1 MTNPN
6 PVIAQILRGT
16 TVESQHRGA
25 YAVVDSQGQII
36 QAAGD
41 IRRPVFPRSAVK
53 AFQCVPVV
61 ESGAVDQFGL
71 NDEEIALCCASHTG
85 EPEHV
90 QVASSI
96 LRKAGIDEAAYEC
109 GTHWPERMD
118 DRVAL
123 IKAGQAPRAIH
134 NNCSGKHAGMLL
146 LAKYL
151 GVPLSGYV
159 SVDHPV
165 QKAVARALD
174 QYCDAD
180 TANAPQGIDGC
191 SVPTWALP
199 LENAARGFAK
209 LFAPGNTVGERIA
222 KAVRDNPFMVAGTG
236 KFDTRIMQAVPRL
249 FIKYGAEAVYCGA
262 IPHAGLGFAMK
273 IDDGASRGIE
283 VAIARML
290 CELDCWT
297 AAEAR
302 EISGFTHSA
311 MRNWRKLEVGESRAS
326 F

>member
-1 MTNPN
+1 MINPN
-6 PVIAQILRGT
+6 PVIAEILRGT

-25 YAVVDSQGQII
+25 YAVVDSQGHLIRS
-36 QAAGD
+36 AGD

-53 AFQCVPVV
+53 AFQCVPVI
-61 ESGAVDQFGL
+61 ESGAADRFGL
-71 NDEEIALCCASHTG
+71 SDEEIALCCASHTG

-90 QVASSI
+90 RVASSI
-96 LRKAGIDEAAYEC
+96 LRKAGIAEAAYEC
-109 GTHWPERMD
+109 GTHWPERME
-118 DRVAL
+118 DRAAL
-123 IKAGQAPRAIH
+123 IKAGEGPRAIH

-146 LAKYL
+146 LAKHL
-151 GVPLSGYV
+151 GASLSNYV
-159 SVDHPV
+159 MKGHPV
-165 QKAVARALD
+165 QQAVARALD
-174 QYCDAD
+174 RYCDAD

-209 LFAPGNTVGERIA
+209 LFASGNTVGERIA

-262 IPHAGLGFAMK
+262 IPHAGLGFALK
-273 IDDGASRGIE
+273 IDDGAARAAE
-283 VAIARML
+283 VGIARVL
-290 CELDCWT
+290 SELDCWT
-297 AAEAR
+297 AKEESA
-302 EISGFTHSA
+302 ISEFTHST
-311 MRNWRKLEVGESRAS
+311 MRNWRKLEVGQARAS

>member
-1 MTNPN
+1 MTNAN
-6 PVIAQILRGT
+6 PVIAEILRGT
-16 TVESQHRGA
+16 IVESQHRGA
-25 YAVVDSQGQII
+25 FAVVDVQGRVLKS
-36 QAAGD
+36 AGD
-41 IRRPVFPRSAVK
+41 IHKAVFPRSAVK
-53 AFQCVPVV
+53 AFQCVPVIQ
-61 ESGAVDQFGL
+61 SGAADHFGL
-71 NDEEIALCCASHTG
+71 TDEEIALCCASHTG

-90 QVASSI
+90 RVAASI
-96 LRKAGIDEAAYEC
+96 LRKAGIDETAYEC

-123 IKAGQAPRAIH
+123 IKAGEAPRAIH

-146 LAKYL
+146 LAKHL
-151 GVPLSGYV
+151 GAPLSGYV

-165 QKAVARALD
+165 QKAVAEALD
-174 QYCDAD
+174 HYCDAN
-180 TANAPQGIDGC
+180 TAKAPKGIDGC

-222 KAVRDNPFMVAGTG
+222 KAVRNSPFMLAGTG

-262 IPHAGLGFAMK
+262 IPHAGLGFALK
-273 IDDGASRGIE
+273 IDDGAARAAE

-297 AAEAR
+297 EEESDA
-302 EISGFTHSA
+302 IGGFTHSTL
-311 MRNWRKLEVGESRAS
+311 RNWRKLEVGESRAS

>member
-6 PVIAQILRGT
+6 PVLAEILRGP

-25 YAVVDSQGQII
+25 FVVVDARGHVLRS
-36 QAAGD
+36 AGD
-41 IRRPVFPRSAVK
+41 IRKAVFPRSAVK
-53 AFQCVPVV
+53 AFQCVPVI
-61 ESGAVDQFGL
+61 ESGAADHFGL
-71 NDEEIALCCASHTG
+71 SDEEIALCCASHTG
-85 EPEHV
+85 EAEHV
-90 QVASSI
+90 RVASSI
-96 LRKAGIDEAAYEC
+96 LRKAGIDETAYEC

-123 IKAGQAPRAIH
+123 IKAGETPRAIH

-151 GVPLSGYV
+151 GAPLSDYV
-159 SVDHPV
+159 MKDHPV
-165 QKAVARALD
+165 QQAVARALD
-174 QYCDAD
+174 GYCDAD

-209 LFAPGNTVGERIA
+209 LFAPENSVGERIA
-222 KAVRDNPFMVAGTG
+222 KAVSDNPFMVAGTG

-262 IPHAGLGFAMK
+262 IPHAGLGFALK
-273 IDDGASRGIE
+273 IDDGAGRAAE
-283 VAIARML
+283 VAIARIL
-290 CELDCWT
+290 SELNCWT
-297 AAEAR
+297 ADEADA
-302 EISGFTHSA
+302 ISGFTHSTI
-311 MRNWRKLEVGESRAS
+311 RNWRKLEVGQARAS